1 MNHTICGFFLLQFFA
16 CEANGNWITVNRAFV
31 PEHCKS
37 PPPPPPPPPPG
48 ATECKLSISLPCL
61 LSCDPNVSCFTN
73 IFFSLHALYSCFV
86 SLFLCL
92 LFLLFQQVRNVLLQ
106 LKDIHNANSNIDSV
120 LVLLVAVD
128 ISCYGGEGLVT
139 RRGYRMS
146 HRRNDNDQGMGTT
159 INEN

>member
-1 MNHTICGFFLLQFFA
+1 MHVVGEDSIWYTMKVLCAYGMRSRIWKESKFA
-16 CEANGNWITVNRAFV
+16 TYQRLDRGKAAVRPVGTRQSDRRQLKAT
-31 PEHCKS
+31 
-37 PPPPPPPPPPG
+37 G
-48 ATECKLSISLPCL
+48 ADLGGSTERSTS
-61 LSCDPNVSCFTN
+61 
-73 IFFSLHALYSCFV
+73 
-86 SLFLCL
+86 
-92 LFLLFQQVRNVLLQ
+92 VRNVLLQ